1 MIRKDDC
8 IILLTEIQDEKN
20 INVNKYI
27 TDLMTSSTITPEVIK
42 FINTHRPLDI
52 FNFYQKLRKSYNAK
66 KSKLYINLVRE
77 DFDNPT
83 DVLTT
88 LASLALQILLFNEKL
103 DNNLFLKHSRFEE
116 ITRVLNNYSKTYD
129 LRPCLKVLYL
139 IKSDIKIFEQ
149 LK

>member
-20 INVNKYI
+20 IDVNKYI
-27 TDLMTSSTITPEVIK
+27 TQLMSTPTIPVDVIK
-42 FINTHRPLDI
+42 FINKERPLDV
-52 FNFYQKLRKSYNAK
+52 FNFYEKLRKSYNAK
-66 KSKLYINLVRE
+66 KSKLYINLVKE
-77 DFDNPT
+77 DFDKPT

-88 LASLALQILLFNEKL
+88 LASLALQILLFNDKIE
-103 DNNLFLKHSRFEE
+103 NNLFLKHSRFEE

-139 IKSDIKIFEQ
+139 VKSDIKIFEQ
-149 LK
+149 IK